1 MRARASNLPFK
12 ASIKQVFFM
21 KILLSAYTG
30 LGNFVLKTPLI
41 AHIHA
46 QYPNAIVDVITGN
59 AFGIEQ
65 LAAQHRHINQ
75 VHYLDAKDSWQNKI
89 RFFRQIIQPQHYD
102 ALFLPFDAQPNWLQI
117 VTCFANIGLT
127 VKHHL
132 PNKKQTFVQ
141 KIANKVSEILVKTL
155 KVEVLPNR
163 HETQLNLDLLA
174 TWQQKA
180 VVNAP
185 QTQINYQVNPK
196 IIANFGL
203 QNQPYIVIQPGAA
216 NGAFSVKAWNPNNFV
231 LLINQLHAKYPAHK
245 IVIVGDKGDY
255 ETVVKHIYQQLPKHE
270 AVVNTAGKTNIND
283 LLNLLALAQLVICHD
298 SGVMHLADALSV
310 PLIALYGPTDY
321 VRTRPLRLTSVV
333 LQSDTPYKNAMHYFA
348 LTEAD
353 LAQQGIAHQAMD
365 GISVEQVM
373 AAANKWVKV
382 GG

>member
-1 MRARASNLPFK
+1 
-12 ASIKQVFFM
+12 M

-65 LAAQHRHINQ
+65 LAAQHQHINQ
-75 VHYLDAKDSWQNKI
+75 IHYLDAKDSWQNKI
-89 RFFRQIIQPQHYD
+89 WFFRQVIQPQHYD
-102 ALFLPFDAQPNWLQI
+102 VLFLPFDAQPNWLQI
-117 VTCFANIGLT
+117 VVYFASVGLV
-127 VKHHL
+127 VKHYL
-132 PNKKQTFVQ
+132 PNKKQTLVQ
-141 KIANKVSEILVKTL
+141 KIANKIAEILVKML

-174 TWQQKA
+174 QWQRQTIT
-180 VVNAP
+180 NAP
-185 QTQINYQVNPK
+185 QTQINYQVNLK
-196 IIANFGL
+196 IIADFGL

-216 NGAFSVKAWNPNNFV
+216 NGVFSVKAWNPSNFV
-231 LLINQLHAKYPAHK
+231 LLINQLHAKYPTHK

-255 ETVVKHIYQQLPKHE
+255 ETVVKHISQQLPKHD
-270 AVVNTAGKTNIND
+270 AIVNTAGKTNIND
-283 LLNLLALAQLVICHD
+283 LLNVLALAQLVICHD

-321 VRTRPLRLTSVV
+321 VRTHPLRLTSVV
-333 LQSDTPYKNAMHYFA
+333 IQSDTPYKNAMYYFA
-348 LTEAD
+348 FTEAD

-365 GISVEQVM
+365 GISVEQIM
-373 AAANKWVKV
+373 AAADKWIKVK
-382 GG
+382 